1 MAWEFSVGGCCWLR
15 SLRRCT
21 ITTHDFPLCYYL
33 QENTAAVLRKVNGI
47 PNTLIPDFL
56 VHVGWC
62 CGVEVRVGGA
72 AVWGVGGFGGIS
84 WDKNDGLVY
93 SRTLSTCLSVALDS

>member
-1 MAWEFSVGGCCWLR
+1 MR

-21 ITTHDFPLCYYL
+21 ITTHDFPLCCYL

-56 VHVGWC
+56 SMWGGTCTVC

-72 AVWGVGGFGGIS
+72 EVWGVGGVGGIS